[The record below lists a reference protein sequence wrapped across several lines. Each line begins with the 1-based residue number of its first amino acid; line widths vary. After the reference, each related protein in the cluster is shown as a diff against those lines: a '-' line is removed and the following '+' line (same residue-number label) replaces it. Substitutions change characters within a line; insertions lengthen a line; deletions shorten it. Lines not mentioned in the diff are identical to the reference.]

1 MTLRIVQLT
10 DLHLGPRLNDKRW
23 DAFKGL
29 LADLPAITGGFD
41 RLVLTGDLAA
51 HGQRVVYEALRAH
64 LAPLLSQVHL
74 VPGNHDD
81 GRALREIFKERTM
94 EGGPAANFVE
104 DLSGVRLIGLNSAR
118 PWRVSGA
125 LGSKQLSWLTDVLR
139 GESPTIIFMH
149 HPPLSV
155 GAWWLD
161 KDRLRDRKALAQV
174 VQDRDV
180 RGIFCGHVHQEFEG
194 QLGSVPV
201 WTTPSTAY
209 QFKPHSLIPRTERRP
224 PGFRWIEVAQGKVST
239 SIVRRSRFDA

>member
-10 DLHLGPRLNDKRW
+10 DLHLGPRLSDKRW
-23 DAFKGL
+23 EAFKRL
-29 LADLPAITGGFD
+29 LTDLPTITGGFD
-41 RLVLTGDLAA
+41 RLVFTGDLAA
-51 HGQRVVYEALRAH
+51 HGRPVVYEALRAH
-64 LAPLLSQVHL
+64 LAPLLSQVRL

-81 GRALREIFKERTM
+81 GRALREIFKERMM

-104 DLSGVRLIGLNSAR
+104 ELSGVRLIGLDSSR

-125 LGSKQLSWLTDVLR
+125 LGAQQLSWLTRVLQV
-139 GESPTIIFMH
+139 EAPTLIFLH
-149 HPPLSV
+149 HPPLGV

-194 QLGSVPV
+194 RLGSVPV

-209 QFKPHSLIPRTERRP
+209 QFKPGSLIPRTEAGA